1 MRRQAERIK
10 VDQRALILEVSAQ
23 LFGHRGVD
31 GTSISDIA
39 EQVHLT
45 KATIYH
51 YFVSK
56 EEIYSEIVTDTLER
70 LVASLEAAVSASD
83 SADDQLRNY
92 MRAYA
97 RFIEENFW
105 TFTTMAIGFGGI
117 QRDNQRSQAVQLRGQ
132 AREILRGIIR
142 AGTKSGVFR
151 KTDVKTTAVAI
162 LSMLNW
168 MMRWYDRQGPKRA
181 VQFAADFA
189 DLTLQGLATPPS
201 ATRKKA

>member
-1 MRRQAERIK
+1 MRRQTERPK

-31 GTSISDIA
+31 GTSITDIA
-39 EQVHLT
+39 EQVHLS

-56 EEIYSEIVTDTLER
+56 DEIYSEIVMTTLES
-70 LVASLEAAVSASD
+70 LVASLQAAVS
-83 SADDQLRNY
+83 SAEAPDDQLRSY

-97 RFIEENFW
+97 RFLEENFW
-105 TFTTMAIGFGGI
+105 AFTTMSIGFGGI
-117 QRDNQRSQAVQLRGQ
+117 QRDNQRSRAIQLRKQ
-132 AREILRGIIR
+132 AREILRDIIR
-142 AGTKSGVFR
+142 HGAKTGAFR
-151 KTDVKTTAVAI
+151 RTDVSTTSVAV

-168 MMRWYDRQGPKRA
+168 MLRWYNHRGPKRA

-189 DLTLQGLATPPS
+189 DLTIKGLTARPS
-201 ATRKKA
+201 DPRKK